1 MKLNGTHGRLDLTLT
16 APRTVSIRLAGTM
29 PDNGVAEGITSW
41 SHLASS
47 WFHGELDASNH
58 LAILYSAT
66 LGDVAKELKSS
77 PRVG

>member
-1 MKLNGTHGRLDLTLT
+1 
-16 APRTVSIRLAGTM
+16 M
-29 PDNGVAEGITSW
+29 PDNGVAGGITSW

-66 LGDVAKELKSS
+66 LGEVAKELKSS